1 MTIESHLPEI
11 RRLLQLAAY
20 DTTRSPA
27 SARENLRAALL
38 ETARA
43 MGLAEDVVD
52 QIDEVIEGADDY
64 FAATRDG
71 RVRTLYPAAQRDRA
85 ALLERLV
92 SEEEPYFS
100 AERDARSPD
109 SAEVGT

>member
-1 MTIESHLPEI
+1 MNIESHLPSI

-20 DTTRSPA
+20 DTTRRPVV
-27 SARENLRAALL
+27 AREHLRCALL

-52 QIDEVIEGADDY
+52 QIDGVIDGADDY
-64 FAATRDG
+64 FAATQDG
-71 RVRTLYPAAQRDRA
+71 RVRTLYPAAQRERA

-92 SEEEPYFS
+92 SEEEPRRS
-100 AERDARSPD
+100 AERDLRGARR
-109 SAEVGT
+109 

>member
-1 MTIESHLPEI
+1 VNSPIESHLPSI

-52 QIDEVIEGADDY
+52 QIDGVIEGADDH
-64 FAATRDG
+64 FAATQDG
-71 RVRTLYPAAQRDRA
+71 RVRTVYPDAQRDRA

-92 SEEEPYFS
+92 ADEETRTS
-100 AERDARSPD
+100 GERDLRGAP
-109 SAEVGT
+109 